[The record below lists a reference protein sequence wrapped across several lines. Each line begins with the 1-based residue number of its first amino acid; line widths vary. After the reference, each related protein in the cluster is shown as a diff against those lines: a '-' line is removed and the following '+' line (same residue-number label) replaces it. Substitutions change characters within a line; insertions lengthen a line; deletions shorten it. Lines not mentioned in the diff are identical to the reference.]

1 MRTDALSYS
10 AVDEIS
16 VPVGSLDVRMLAPR
30 CREESDSR
38 ISFWWGITSAAIAL
52 ARHLEA
58 GGSLSGRRVV
68 ELGCGLGLA
77 GITAGLKGAD
87 VLFTDY
93 VAEALE
99 FAHKNA
105 QMNGLT
111 DQTVKSALLDWEDP
125 GEVEPFNIVLGS
137 EILYDYFFHGS
148 LIKLL
153 KTILGPGGTIVLADR
168 KRLVVTR
175 FLGRLVDMGFRCV
188 ETRSQVALPGFPEQ
202 EISIFTLDRM

>member
-1 MRTDALSYS
+1 MHSIAPSDS
-10 AVDEIS
+10 VPNEIS
-16 VPVGSLDVRMLAPR
+16 IPVGNLNVRMLAPR
-30 CREESDSR
+30 GLEESGSR
-38 ISFWWGITSAAIAL
+38 ISFWWGITSSAIAL
-52 ARHLEA
+52 ARHIEA
-58 GGSLSGRRVV
+58 GGSLNGHHVI

-77 GITAGLKGAD
+77 GITAGICGAD

-105 QMNGLT
+105 QRNGLPH
-111 DQTVKSALLDWEDP
+111 QTIKSALLDWEHP
-125 GEVEPFNIVLGS
+125 KEIGPFNMVLGS

-153 KTILGPGGTIVLADR
+153 NMILEPGGTIILADR

-175 FLGRLVDMGFRCV
+175 FLGRLVSQGFRCV
-188 ETRSQVALPGFPEQ
+188 ETLSQVTLTGFPEQ
-202 EISIFTLDRM
+202 EISIFTLDRL

>member
-1 MRTDALSYS
+1 MRTDALSNS

-16 VPVGSLDVRMLAPR
+16 IPIGSLDVRMLAPR
-30 CREESDSR
+30 RREESDSR

-52 ARHLEA
+52 ARHMEA
-58 GGSLSGRRVV
+58 RGSLHGQRVV

-77 GITAGLKGAD
+77 GITAGLRGAD

-93 VAEALE
+93 VPEALE
-99 FAHKNA
+99 FARKNA

-111 DQTVKSALLDWEDP
+111 DQTIKTALLDWEDP
-125 GEVEPFNIVLGS
+125 GKMEPFNIVLGS

-153 KTILGPGGTIVLADR
+153 QTILEPGGTIILADR

-175 FLGRLVDMGFRCV
+175 FLGRLVDMGFRCF
-188 ETRSQVALPGFPEQ
+188 ETRSQVALAGFPEG
-202 EISIFTLDRM
+202 EISIFTVDRL